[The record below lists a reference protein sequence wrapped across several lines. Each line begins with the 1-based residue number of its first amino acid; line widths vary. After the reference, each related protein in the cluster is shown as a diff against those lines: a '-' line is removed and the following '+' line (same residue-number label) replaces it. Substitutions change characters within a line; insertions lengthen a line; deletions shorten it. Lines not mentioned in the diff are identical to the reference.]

1 MAVVNMQTAVMTA
14 DHLPSVAE
22 SASGLMG
29 LGEYA
34 LILKVKKVFFAF
46 LCLN

>member
-1 MAVVNMQTAVMTA
+1 MCRYVNFLQGLTVAVVNMQTAVMTA

-29 LGEYA
+29 LGE
-34 LILKVKKVFFAF
+34 
-46 LCLN
+46 